1 MNKDLEILRKSNGEL
16 RQELEKT
23 KKERDKACQD
33 YLNLYCTLDKA
44 KDLLKDLIKKNKY
57 KIDTNDFTYI
67 FLDQLGDLKSILDIL
82 EKGE

>member
-1 MNKDLEILRKSNGEL
+1 MDKDLEILRKSNSEL
-16 RQELEKT
+16 RQQNENLRKELEKT
-23 KKERDKACQD
+23 CKQ
-33 YLNLYCTLDKA
+33 YLDLYNKNEKA

-67 FLDQLGDLKSILDIL
+67 FLDQLGDLKSILDAL

>member
-1 MNKDLEILRKSNGEL
+1 MNKDLEILRKSNSEL
-16 RQELEKT
+16 RQQNENLRKELEK
-23 KKERDKACQD
+23 ACKQ
-33 YLNLYCTLDKA
+33 YLDLYNKSEKA

-67 FLDQLGDLKSILDIL
+67 FLDQLGDLKLILDTL